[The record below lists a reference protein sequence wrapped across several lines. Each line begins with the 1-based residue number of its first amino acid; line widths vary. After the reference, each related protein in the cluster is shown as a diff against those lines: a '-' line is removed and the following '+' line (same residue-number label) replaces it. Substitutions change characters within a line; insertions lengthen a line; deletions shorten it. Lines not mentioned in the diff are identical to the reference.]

1 LCKFVNIST
10 ICKVLNPVPYAQ
22 FWHPFHQNA
31 FGSWP
36 LRGPDEGAYPL
47 AGFGERWGKGSI
59 GMRRDVKV
67 EGEGEE

>member
-1 LCKFVNIST
+1 
-10 ICKVLNPVPYAQ
+10 VPYAQ